1 MTLLITAL
9 GGTNL
14 WSLGVFWPLECDALF
29 SSDVIKT
36 SLYVLPFGIGVLVGV
51 IFVNAGLSVFRGYN
65 REMLIVSRYL
75 SPRLYQS
82 DISACMAAGIGGLAA
97 VDQNTPALGMALS
110 FLGSVGIGGTVQPA
124 VTMLTII
131 SPDEMIATIT
141 AASISIRLIGAT
153 VGYALNFN
161 IFENRLLGIPQAVI
175 NVGVR
180 GGLPL
185 PEVLDL
191 AFALSSQN
199 ATALGKFPPGIVV
212 EAEAAALAI
221 YVGAFKTVYLVSLV
235 FSGGAL
241 IASCFLK
248 DIREYLV
255 DRVAV
260 ELQ

>member
-1 MTLLITAL
+1 
-9 GGTNL
+9 
-14 WSLGVFWPLECDALF
+14 
-29 SSDVIKT
+29 
-36 SLYVLPFGIGVLVGV
+36 
-51 IFVNAGLSVFRGYN
+51 
-65 REMLIVSRYL
+65 
-75 SPRLYQS
+75 
-82 DISACMAAGIGGLAA
+82 MAAGIGGLAA
-97 VDQNTPALGMALS
+97 VDQNNPGRGVGLS
-110 FLGSVGIGGTVQPA
+110 FLGAVGIGGTVQPA

-131 SPDEMIATIT
+131 SPDDMIATIT

-153 VGYALNFN
+153 IGYALNFN
-161 IFENRLLGIPQAVI
+161 IFETRLIGITQAVI

-180 GGLPL
+180 AGLPL
-185 PEVLDL
+185 PEVLNM

-199 ATALGKFPPGIVV
+199 ETALANFPVAIVD

-260 ELQ
+260 ELG